1 MVVSIAPFVGADI
14 LSVRLVD
21 AVGLEGL
28 VQLVSAGTEIGTL
41 FLLRH
46 GFEWNHYPSIGGFLL
61 RLLVAHAPSLLSLCS
76 SMHVLFGTPVPSCLA
91 LALNHSSWTGP
102 SR

>member
-41 FLLRH
+41 FLLGY
-46 GFEWNHYPSIGGFLL
+46 GFE
-61 RLLVAHAPSLLSLCS
+61 
-76 SMHVLFGTPVPSCLA
+76 
-91 LALNHSSWTGP
+91 
-102 SR
+102 